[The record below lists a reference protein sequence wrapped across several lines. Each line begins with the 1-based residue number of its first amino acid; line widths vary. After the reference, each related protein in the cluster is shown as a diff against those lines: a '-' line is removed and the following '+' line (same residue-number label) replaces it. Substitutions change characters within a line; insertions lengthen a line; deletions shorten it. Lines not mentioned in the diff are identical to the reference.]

1 MGYLDYYRIDK
12 NANTGKFFLYVKK
25 NYPICTFAILRF
37 VTFSRHSY
45 KLDILKIIPDR
56 TVKKV

>member
-45 KLDILKIIPDR
+45 KLDILNSR
-56 TVKKV
+56 